1 MYQIKGNEDDC
12 CIYEVIMYESS
23 GFPMF
28 LFVKIDMFFVFWYL
42 HMIVTLLG

>member
-1 MYQIKGNEDDC
+1 MKMIVAFMK
-12 CIYEVIMYESS
+12 VMYESS

-42 HMIVTLLG
+42 HMIVALLG